1 MHCQNKYKGIR
12 KVSNFYNR
20 QTRIK
25 NQRTQ
30 KLRSI
35 HDVTMRTSGVELEV
49 AKNEIITTINRI
61 TTAIETPGKS
71 LSNCYVLCP

>member
-1 MHCQNKYKGIR
+1 M

-35 HDVTMRTSGVELEV
+35 HDDTMRTSGVELEV

>member
-35 HDVTMRTSGVELEV
+35 HDDTMRTSGVELEV
-49 AKNEIITTINRI
+49 AKNEIITTLLPSYVNSS
-61 TTAIETPGKS
+61 KL
-71 LSNCYVLCP
+71 LSFHSNFEN

>member
-1 MHCQNKYKGIR
+1 M
-12 KVSNFYNR
+12 KVRNFYNR

-25 NQRTQ
+25 NERTQ

-35 HDVTMRTSGVELEV
+35 HDDTMRTSGVELEV

>member
-1 MHCQNKYKGIR
+1 M
-12 KVSNFYNR
+12 KVRNFYNR

-35 HDVTMRTSGVELEV
+35 HDDTMRTSGVELEV
-49 AKNEIITTINRI
+49 AKNEIITTINQI

>member
-1 MHCQNKYKGIR
+1 M
-12 KVSNFYNR
+12 KVRNFYNR

-35 HDVTMRTSGVELEV
+35 HDDTMRTSGVELEV